1 MGKLYVVATPIGNLK
16 DITYRAI
23 EVLNSCDLIAAED
36 TRRTSILLKHYN
48 IETKLIS
55 YHKYNEEERS
65 RLLISYILEKDMDI
79 ANVSNAG
86 TPCISDPGYRIVKDA
101 REKGIEVIPIP
112 GPSAVMTVLSV
123 SGVPINHFL
132 FLGFL
137 PKRESERE
145 KVIKDIKK
153 KGIETVV
160 LYESPKRIV
169 SLATLI
175 ARELPNATASFFCE
189 LTKVFERSYIGK
201 IQDILEELKNDPNA
215 ESGEYTVVIHNEE
228 KTSKGAKLEIS
239 IEALIIDTIIKEEVF
254 LKEAIEIVS
263 KRFNLPKNQVYKKTL
278 ELKKVIKNIMSKVR
292 ED

>member
-1 MGKLYVVATPIGNLK
+1 MGRLYVVATPIGNLK

-23 EVLNSCDLIAAED
+23 EVLNNCDLIAAED
-36 TRRTSILLKHYN
+36 TRHTSILLKHYN

-65 RLLISYILEKDMDI
+65 RLLIGYILEKDMDV
-79 ANVSNAG
+79 ALVSNAG

-112 GPSAVMTVLSV
+112 GPSAVMAALSV

-137 PKRESERE
+137 PKKESERE
-145 KVIKDIKK
+145 EIIRSIKRKD
-153 KGIETVV
+153 IETVV
-160 LYESPKRIV
+160 LYESPKRIL
-169 SLATLI
+169 SLAELI
-175 ARELPNATASFFCE
+175 ARELPDSTVCFFCE

-201 IQDILEELKNDPNA
+201 IYDVLEELKNDPNVGV
-215 ESGEYTVVIHNEE
+215 GEYTIVIYNEKETE
-228 KTSKGAKLEIS
+228 KIDLEVS
-239 IEALIIDTIIKEEVF
+239 IEALIIDAIAKEGVS

-263 KRFNLPKNQVYKKTL
+263 KKFNLPKNRVYKKAL
-278 ELKKVIKNIMSKVR
+278 ELKKIIAKI
-292 ED
+292 